1 VKLSVK
7 VIGESQLLAKLRRLS
22 DNVAGQALENA
33 VVSGALL
40 VQNEAKTKSPYL
52 TGNLRRSIHIGGHS
66 DKSELGNSTGD
77 DIGGNKNTR
86 DRAEVLVGTNVE
98 YARRQEFG
106 FSGADSRGRIFNQ
119 VPRPYLR
126 PALDE
131 KKQSVAK
138 EIAAALKILLGKL

>member
-1 VKLSVK
+1 MAGIQVDFKAEYKSYKPEREKEIADKIQQGLQKAVLVVERQAKEDCPVDTGRLRSSITSEVK
-7 VIGESQLLAKLRRLS
+7 
-22 DNVAGQALENA
+22 
-33 VVSGALL
+33 
-40 VQNEAKTKSPYL
+40 
-52 TGNLRRSIHIGGHS
+52 
-66 DKSELGNSTGD
+66 GD
-77 DIGGNKNTR
+77 EGK
-86 DRAEVLVGTNVE
+86 VGTNVE